1 MSLAGDFERLNDQQ
15 RRIVRGFTGPSLVLA
30 GPGTG
35 KTRTIAVLL
44 GKLLEEG
51 LRMKECLALSFSDK
65 AATELRERVLAYH
78 PHGFDE
84 CWISTFHSF
93 CARLLREQFHR
104 VGIHPEFKLLTG
116 FKEALL
122 LAGLTARLAPET
134 FPVFGPVLRK
144 RGFQQEVLTFISLL
158 KSNLVT
164 PADLEAA
171 LAEEPP
177 PGTFQAGRAR
187 RQDARSESTG
197 PDTGF
202 PGRCVPGHRI
212 SQDSPRLNSPLNSR
226 NPGPPKNR
234 ASPDSSPTGSPSPQP
249 VEPALSPR
257 AAARLRDLLALYR
270 AYEEERERAGYLD
283 FRDLIRLA
291 IEVVADPEAARLYRE
306 KFRVVLIDEFQD
318 TDPAQFHLL
327 SLLQRGVDK
336 PRVMVIGDP
345 RQSIYRFRGAN
356 PGMMGRQGAFR
367 KTFRTRVFPL
377 GINYR
382 NAPVILAAA
391 ERLAWH
397 DREAAAGEGRL
408 DPRSGRTGFVEV
420 HAAPDELGEAR
431 LIARRVASL
440 LVYGAHRRF
449 APEDVAILVRNNY
462 QIDLLS
468 EALRALHVPFRIAAD
483 MKFFRSEE
491 VTTLISLLKAAGTEG
506 EAREEALRRA
516 FASPLFHMDPL
527 WVQGTLARLG
537 PGGRL
542 ADVLDRLLDQAT
554 ARPAGLPRPDGE
566 EIPATETWRGPPVSS
581 CPGRGSAPRAEPPAD
596 LPAGLGTQAAAVP
609 RDGAGPFPD
618 TGPAG
623 DGPDG
628 PFADS
633 VRRAIGFAE
642 TWRMLQDSRQLPV
655 TTALARLLLTVRES
669 LQDPAAPAARHVF
682 LLRGM
687 VADFAEIWARQH
699 GAEPLLQDLLPD
711 LDELLTYYASTLEET
726 REGSEGG
733 VRVMTVHQSKGL
745 EFPVVVVG
753 GLCEGVFPVEMREDR
768 LLPGDGLR
776 ALQARLDAA
785 GRPVPFF
792 NPYPTDAEDHLEEE
806 RRLFF
811 VALTRAQEGLILTWP
826 QRVGTDLVPPAPFLQ
841 EIGVPPTAAA
851 PDGRPLSL
859 SELRVRLAGLT
870 RDELVTLE
878 ALWLARQP
886 PAPGD
891 GTGGV
896 PGREFPRPAAAGS
909 SHPDSHPDGHHA
921 LGMPPADG
929 ARVKAES
936 GDAGGGSGERE
947 PGRPEPDLP
956 EPGWSAPAMAE
967 PTARTAV
974 TPVGRGASEP
984 VHQAM
989 ARPTA
994 RNPVTPVPGPA
1005 DPVAAAAA
1013 FFERLRP
1020 APPPPHQFDQVA
1032 LPEGFRFT
1040 PYAIQAYLECPRR
1053 FFLKHLLRVRDPADA
1068 HDAALAFGRALH
1080 ACLEQLHRSGSPW
1093 AGGNRPPA
1101 EAIDALWQRFGEPE
1115 LAHLGPLVRAG
1126 RRARARQAL
1135 DWYVAAVFE
1144 HGQVPAGARPL
1155 VEAGFE
1161 FSLGGFRCG
1170 GRFDRVVETT
1180 DGNGAWIIDYKT
1192 SSTTRSS
1199 ATLLERAFPAEGG
1212 LGREIQMPFYLLA
1225 ARRLGSLRLAGPD
1238 GAATR
1243 LDLSLDRPA
1252 VVTLYLGKDPYGKKW
1267 REMQAGFLRSAALN
1281 LGGGPA
1287 WGLEIDAGRFDRFE
1301 ADLGELLARIA
1312 GDRTFDCRPTND
1324 PEASTC
1330 LTRSCEFVA
1339 FCQERLAVLRDQ
1351 PFGAGPRPD
1360 DEEAD
1365 PGR

>member
-122 LAGLTARLAPET
+122 LAGLTARLAPEA

-171 LAEEPP
+171 LADKTEPVEAD
-177 PGTFQAGRAR
+177 GGN
-187 RQDARSESTG
+187 QDEFRESLGSDPEFPVDSGSG
-197 PDTGF
+197 P
-202 PGRCVPGHRI
+202 RN
-212 SQDSPRLNSPLNSR
+212 SLPRDSR
-226 NPGPPKNR
+226 N
-234 ASPDSSPTGSPSPQP
+234 SPSPRNAPDRGPAGSP
-249 VEPALSPR
+249 VLKSLPVLPPR

-270 AYEEERERAGYLD
+270 AYEDERERAGYLD

-291 IEVVADPEAARLYRE
+291 IEVVADPEAARFYRE

-397 DREAAAGEGRL
+397 DREAAAGEGKL
-408 DPRSGRTGFVEV
+408 DPRSGRNGFVEV

-542 ADVLDRLLDQAT
+542 ADVLDRLLEEAT
-554 ARPAGLPRPDGE
+554 ARPAEPVGPRG
-566 EIPATETWRGPPVSS
+566 
-581 CPGRGSAPRAEPPAD
+581 
-596 LPAGLGTQAAAVP
+596 
-609 RDGAGPFPD
+609 DGA
-618 TGPAG
+618 PAAEAKPG
-623 DGPDG
+623 AHG
-628 PFADS
+628 PFADQWEAQAPEGAEALRDGVDPVPLASLTVDGPEGPFAGS

-655 TTALARLLLTVRES
+655 TTALARLLLTVQES

-753 GLCEGVFPVEMREDR
+753 GLCEGVFPVERREDR
-768 LLPGDGLR
+768 LLPGEGLR

-841 EIGVPPTAAA
+841 EIGIPATAAP
-851 PDGRPLSL
+851 PDERPLSL

-870 RDELVTLE
+870 RDELAALE
-878 ALWLARQP
+878 ALWLARHTP
-886 PAPGD
+886 PPNGGTDGIPDEAFPGPKPA
-891 GTGGV
+891 GTGRPTGLPPSRMPLPQLGGTKEAGRDAGAG
-896 PGREFPRPAAAGS
+896 PGGGEPAL
-909 SHPDSHPDGHHA
+909 PE
-921 LGMPPADG
+921 LGMSEPGAEGPTAPNPVPPMPGQADPLPKRAGRPPAD
-929 ARVKAES
+929 
-936 GDAGGGSGERE
+936 
-947 PGRPEPDLP
+947 PL
-956 EPGWSAPAMAE
+956 
-967 PTARTAV
+967 
-974 TPVGRGASEP
+974 
-984 VHQAM
+984 
-989 ARPTA
+989 
-994 RNPVTPVPGPA
+994 
-1005 DPVAAAAA
+1005 AAAAT

-1020 APPPPHQFDQVA
+1020 APPAPHQFDQVA
-1032 LPEGFRFT
+1032 LPEGFQFT

-1053 FFLKHLLRVRDPADA
+1053 FFLKHLLRVRNPADA

-1080 ACLEQLHRSGSPW
+1080 TCLEQLHRAGSPW
-1093 AGGNRPPA
+1093 ANGNRPPA

-1135 DWYVAAVFE
+1135 DWYVGAVFE
-1144 HGQVPAGARPL
+1144 HGQVPVGARPL
-1155 VEAGFE
+1155 VEARFE

-1192 SSTTRSS
+1192 STTTRSS
-1199 ATLLERAFPAEGG
+1199 ATLLERAFPVEGG

-1225 ARRLGSLRLAGPD
+1225 ARRLGSLRLTGVD

-1243 LDLSLDRPA
+1243 LDLALERPA
-1252 VVTLYLGKDPYGKKW
+1252 VITLYLGKEPYGKKW

-1287 WGLEIDAGRFDRFE
+1287 WGLEIDPGRFDRFE
-1301 ADLGELLARIA
+1301 ADLGALLAHIA
-1312 GDRTFDCRPTND
+1312 GDRTFDCRPAND

-1351 PFGAGPRPD
+1351 PFGAVPRPD
-1360 DEEAD
+1360 GEAD
-1365 PGR
+1365 HGQ